1 MEINIDNYNVD
12 AIRDVLEDY
21 YGTAM
26 ITASP
31 FAMVDLIDLS
41 NKSDYEIL
49 CMAINMGINI
59 EVFNKEKNYWISF
72 V

>member
-1 MEINIDNYNVD
+1 MEIDIDNYDVD
-12 AIRDVLEDY
+12 AIRDILEDY

-26 ITASP
+26 MNASP

-49 CMAINMGINI
+49 CMAINMGIDI
-59 EVFNKEKNYWISF
+59 EEYQNGKGY
-72 V
+72 

>member
-1 MEINIDNYNVD
+1 MEIDMDDYDIDG
-12 AIRDVLEDY
+12 IRDAVEDY

-26 ITASP
+26 TTASP

-49 CMAINMGINI
+49 CIAINIGINI
-59 EVFNKEKNYWISF
+59 EAFNKGRSY
-72 V
+72 